1 MISKRFCLKRGEGI
15 EAALVNGNL
24 AAQKTG
30 LPLATHCEI
39 TRVRRS
45 MPSDYHLHTPLCH
58 HATGWPVEY
67 ARRAVELGLPEI
79 GFSDH
84 SPMPQFFDDW
94 RMAESDLPRY
104 FEAVEEA
111 RAAFPALPIRLGLE
125 TDWLE
130 GGEGWIDDL
139 TARAPWDYLIGS
151 VHYLG
156 DWNFDNPAE
165 TARFSHFGVE
175 EAWDR
180 YWLLFNQAARS
191 RRFDIM
197 GHPDLV
203 KKFKHRP
210 PGDLRRYYE
219 PAVQACVDAGVAIEI
234 NTAGL
239 FKPVAE
245 MYPAPEFLTLA
256 AGAGLCL
263 TINSDA
269 HAPEEVGRAFPE
281 ALALAKACGFS
292 ELVRFQGRERKCTPL
307 E

>member
-1 MISKRFCLKRGEGI
+1 
-15 EAALVNGNL
+15 
-24 AAQKTG
+24 
-30 LPLATHCEI
+30 
-39 TRVRRS
+39 
-45 MPSDYHLHTPLCH
+45 MPADYHLHTPLCH

-67 ARRAVELGLPEI
+67 ARRALELGLPEI

-84 SPMPQFFDDW
+84 SPMPGYFDDW
-94 RMAESDLPRY
+94 RMLESDLPRY

-111 RAAFPALPIRLGLE
+111 RSAYPALPIRMGLE
-125 TDWLE
+125 VDWL
-130 GGEGWIDDL
+130 GKGEAWIETL
-139 TARAPWDYLIGS
+139 TEQAPWDYLIGS

-165 TARFSHFGVE
+165 MARFDDYGVE

-180 YWLLFNQAARS
+180 YWWLFGQAARS
-191 RRFDIM
+191 GRFDIM
-197 GHPDLV
+197 AHPDLV

-210 PGDLRRYYE
+210 QGDLRRYYE
-219 PAVQACVDAGVAIEI
+219 SAVQACLDSDVAIEI

-256 AGAGLCL
+256 SNAGIPL

-269 HAPEEVGRAFPE
+269 HAPEEVGRAFPKAVE
-281 ALALAKACGFS
+281 LAKACGFTQVARFDQRRRV
-292 ELVRFQGRERKCTPL
+292 LVDI
-307 E
+307 

>member
-1 MISKRFCLKRGEGI
+1 M
-15 EAALVNGNL
+15 
-24 AAQKTG
+24 
-30 LPLATHCEI
+30 
-39 TRVRRS
+39 
-45 MPSDYHLHTPLCH
+45 MPADYHLHTPLCH
-58 HATGWPVEY
+58 HASGWPIDY

-94 RMAESDLPRY
+94 RMAEDDLPRY
-104 FEAVEEA
+104 FESVERA
-111 RAAFPALPIRLGLE
+111 REAFPGLPIRLGLE
-125 TDWLE
+125 VDWLE
-130 GGEGWIDDL
+130 GGEAWIDTL
-139 TARAPWDYLIGS
+139 TSRAPWDYLIGS

-165 TARFSHFGVE
+165 TVRFGEFGIE
-175 EAWDR
+175 EAWER
-180 YWLLFNQAARS
+180 YWTLFGQAARS

-203 KKFKHRP
+203 KKFKHHP

-219 PAVQACVDAGVAIEI
+219 PAVQACLEGDVAIEI

-239 FKPVAE
+239 FKPVAQ
-245 MYPAPEFLTLA
+245 MYPAPGFLTLA
-256 AGAGLCL
+256 AAAGIPL

-281 ALALAKACGFS
+281 AIALAEACGFHH
-292 ELVRFQGRERKCTPL
+292 LVRFNQRVRCEVPL

>member
-1 MISKRFCLKRGEGI
+1 
-15 EAALVNGNL
+15 
-24 AAQKTG
+24 
-30 LPLATHCEI
+30 
-39 TRVRRS
+39 
-45 MPSDYHLHTPLCH
+45 MPSDYHLHTPLCR
-58 HATGWPVEY
+58 HATGWPVDY

-84 SPMPQFFDDW
+84 SPMPEVFDDW
-94 RMAESDLPRY
+94 RMLDGELPRY

-111 RAAFPALPIRLGLE
+111 RAAFPALPVRLGLE
-125 TDWLE
+125 VDWLE
-130 GGEGWIDDL
+130 GGEGWL
-139 TARAPWDYLIGS
+139 ESLAKRAPWDYLIGS
-151 VHYLG
+151 IHYLG
-156 DWNFDNPAE
+156 GWNFDNPAE
-165 TARFSHFGVE
+165 TARFGEYGVE

-180 YWLLFNQAARS
+180 YWRLFGRAARS
-191 RRFDIM
+191 GFFDIM

-210 PGDLRRYYE
+210 SGDLRRYYE
-219 PAVQACVDAGVAIEI
+219 PAVQACVDGKVAIEI

-256 AGAGLCL
+256 AGAGVPL

-281 ALALAKACGFS
+281 ALALAAACGFT
-292 ELVRFQGRERKCTPL
+292 ELARFTGRRRQLVAL